1 MSDPLSE
8 FSEEQ
13 WAFLAVLDAFRSPVF
28 IELAGNLA
36 PLLPGPLI
44 DLLDA
49 CENRG
54 LIKKIGKKQL
64 TIGDRLP
71 SAVRR
76 KLDAINS
83 AEHLSM
89 LIDRMRTDEFEKRM
103 DGQSRV
109 RLMYRAGRVREA
121 AALEIDM
128 AQQAFETKDYEKG
141 RAFLHHAVSRLDD
154 AYHDPESQVRF
165 IAGVL
170 QLSNISFSL
179 GKGFIEIDK
188 FLHKAHEV
196 SSQLGDKRSHAL
208 INLHLGRLYY
218 FTDRRENALVALSL
232 GTEEIEELGDS
243 DIILQSAPFLGLYFF
258 LRGHFKKAFEYL
270 EKAEQIFKSGDGSLF
285 ENSMIP
291 IFFGYCAA
299 YLGKFHR
306 AIGHL
311 DFTYRLALERSDKAL
326 ASTIRAV
333 LGTVLVLLRKPQEAA
348 IHYNRAREDA
358 RETHNALGLYLCGGA
373 VALSY
378 FLEGRM
384 EKAYEVVKQTIPEGF
399 RAGLVRQFSSP
410 WVLEMLYEFHRLG
423 FDPIPDFEYPKIIES
438 IFKGVNV
445 HLQGVAL
452 RLKVKEKERQDDDQ
466 NTIVRDLEQSMKNL
480 RESGD
485 PIQLSKTLLEMARL
499 KLTKG
504 SNEEARKLAHEARRC
519 LGGYIDEFFPLEYQ
533 HLVDT
538 RDGQIDRMVSK
549 EEFMENYLEM
559 LESLYPSES
568 RDEILAKVLIETS
581 RMFGAER
588 SALFW
593 FPLGEF
599 KAAPELRSALNLS
612 LKEVTA
618 DNFKASLNAILR
630 VFNNNKPLVEKRLIH
645 ETILGRKISR
655 SILCIPVEVQ
665 NRVHGVLYYDNS
677 YLENAFQ
684 FLDLSTIK
692 RMARHTNLVVERRFE
707 HLKIKKQAEAL
718 SSEKSMRLES
728 AKKSIIARSSKMIKL
743 LEKVDKIAETEST
756 VLIQG
761 ETGTGKELLAY
772 RIYNRSIRAGR
783 PFVVVDSTTIPEN
796 LLESELFGYEKGA
809 FTGADQRKIGC
820 IEMAHQGT
828 LFLDEVGELTLPAQA
843 KLLRALQEKM
853 IRRVGGVQTIKSD
866 FRLIAA
872 TNRDLAQEVAK
883 GQFRDDLFYRLN
895 VISLTL
901 PPLRDRGEDAVSL
914 AQHFID
920 SYSKKYKRSAFKLY
934 SEQKASIKKYTWP
947 GNIRELKNKV
957 ESAVILSGEDRLEL
971 DLPSGK
977 PMPANDPFADKPTLK
992 EIQRRYIRHVIDF
1005 TDGRISGHG
1014 GAVDILGMKR
1024 TSLYARMK
1032 ALGMKR

>member
-1 MSDPLSE
+1 MSLALTD
-8 FSEEQ
+8 FTEEQ
-13 WAFLAVLDAFRSPVF
+13 WVFLAVLDALRDPVT
-28 IELAGNLA
+28 IELVGNLA

-44 DLLDA
+44 DLLEIA
-49 CENRG
+49 EKRG
-54 LIKKIGKKQL
+54 LIKKITHNQL
-64 TIGDRLP
+64 AIGDQLP
-71 SAVRR
+71 SPVRR
-76 KLDAINS
+76 KLDSINCT
-83 AEHLSM
+83 EHLRL
-89 LIDRMRTDEFEKRM
+89 LIDKIRTGGLENKINPR
-103 DGQSRV
+103 SRL
-109 RLMYRAGRVREA
+109 RLMYSAACVGEA
-121 AALEIDM
+121 AELEIDM
-128 AQQAFETKDYEKG
+128 AQEAFDTNNYEKG
-141 RAFLHHAVSRLDD
+141 RAFLLHALSQLDD
-154 AYHDPESQVRF
+154 AFNDPESKARF
-165 IAGVL
+165 IAGAL

-179 GKGFIEIDK
+179 GKGFIEINK

-218 FTDRRENALVALSL
+218 FTDRREDAMVALSL

-258 LRGHFKKAFEYL
+258 LKGHLKQTFEYF
-270 EKAEQIFKSGDGSLF
+270 EKAEQIFKSGDGFIF

-291 IFFGYCAA
+291 MFFGYCAV

-326 ASTIRAV
+326 ASTIRAI

-348 IHYNRAREDA
+348 IHFNRAREDA

-373 VALSY
+373 VTLSY
-378 FLEGRM
+378 FLEGHM
-384 EKAYEVVKQTIPEGF
+384 EKAYEVLKQTSQEGF
-399 RAGLVRQFSSP
+399 SAGLVRQFSSP
-410 WVLEMLYEFHRLG
+410 WVLEMLHEFHRLG
-423 FDPIPDFEYPKIIES
+423 FDPIPNFEYPKIIES

-452 RLKVKEKERQDDDQ
+452 RLKVKGKERQDDNQ
-466 NTIVRDLEQSMKNL
+466 NTILRDLEHSMKHL

-504 SNEEARKLAHEARRC
+504 NSEGARKLAQEARHC
-519 LGGYIDEFFPLEYQ
+519 LGGYIDEFFPVEYQ

-538 RDGQIDRMVSK
+538 CDGQIDRMISK

-559 LESLYPSES
+559 IESLYPSES
-568 RDEILAKVLIETS
+568 RDEILAKVLTETS

-593 FPLGEF
+593 FPLGKF
-599 KAAPELRSALNLS
+599 KAAPQLRSALNLS
-612 LKEVTA
+612 RKEVSA
-618 DNFKASLNAILR
+618 DSFNASLNAILS

-645 ETILGRKISR
+645 ETRLGKRISR
-655 SILCIPVEVQ
+655 SILCIPIEVQ

-677 YLENAFQ
+677 YLENAFHS
-684 FLDLSTIK
+684 LDLSTIK
-692 RMARHTNLVVERRFE
+692 SMARHTNLVVERQFE
-707 HLKIKKQAEAL
+707 HIKIKNQADAL
-718 SSEKSMRLES
+718 SSEKSFYLES
-728 AKKSIIARSSKMIKL
+728 PKKSIISCSSKMIKL
-743 LEKVDKIAETEST
+743 LEKVDKIAGTEST

-772 RIYNRSIRAGR
+772 RIYSRSLRAGR

-809 FTGADQRKIGC
+809 FTGADKRKIGC
-820 IEMAHQGT
+820 IEMAHKGT

-853 IRRVGGVQTIKSD
+853 IRRVGGVQTIESD

-883 GQFRDDLFYRLN
+883 GQFRKDLFYRLN
-895 VISLTL
+895 VISLML
-901 PPLRDRGEDAVSL
+901 PPLRDRGEDSVYL

-920 SYSKKYKRSAFKLY
+920 SYSKKYKRSALKLS
-934 SEQKASIKKYTWP
+934 SEQKASIKKYKWP
-947 GNIRELKNKV
+947 GNIRELMNKV
-957 ESAVILSGEDRLEL
+957 ESAVILSEEDRLEL
-971 DLPSGK
+971 DLLSGK
-977 PMPANDPFADKPTLK
+977 PMITNDPFGDKPTLN
-992 EIQRRYIRHVIDF
+992 EIQRRYIRHIIEY
-1005 TDGRISGHG
+1005 TNGRISGKG
-1014 GAVDILGMKR
+1014 GAIEILRMKR

-1032 ALGMKR
+1032 ALGMNR